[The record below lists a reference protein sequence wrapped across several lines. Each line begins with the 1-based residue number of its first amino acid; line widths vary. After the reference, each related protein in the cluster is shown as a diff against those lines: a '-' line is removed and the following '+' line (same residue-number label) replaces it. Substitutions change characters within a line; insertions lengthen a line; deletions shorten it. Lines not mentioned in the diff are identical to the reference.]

1 MRNSGKAFYADP
13 SHYGSGTVKQKAG
26 MHEFGTSGVNKKLQP
41 GIMARSALLIPW
53 RLAIAMVDS
62 GKWADRNNIIW
73 FKRNGQPAPF
83 TDILIVYLK
92 KISEYSRRR
101 TRRN

>member
-1 MRNSGKAFYADP
+1 M
-13 SHYGSGTVKQKAG
+13 AG
-26 MHEFGTSGVNKKLQP
+26 
-41 GIMARSALLIPW
+41 SALLIPW
-53 RLAIAMVDS
+53 RLDIAMVDS

-73 FKRNGQPAPF
+73 SKRNGQPAPF

-101 TRRN
+101 TMRN

>member
-1 MRNSGKAFYADP
+1 MEAA
-13 SHYGSGTVKQKAG
+13 VKQKAG

-41 GIMARSALLIPW
+41 GILAGSALLIPW
-53 RLAIAMVDS
+53 RLAVAMADS

-83 TDILIVYLK
+83 TV
-92 KISEYSRRR
+92 S
-101 TRRN
+101 